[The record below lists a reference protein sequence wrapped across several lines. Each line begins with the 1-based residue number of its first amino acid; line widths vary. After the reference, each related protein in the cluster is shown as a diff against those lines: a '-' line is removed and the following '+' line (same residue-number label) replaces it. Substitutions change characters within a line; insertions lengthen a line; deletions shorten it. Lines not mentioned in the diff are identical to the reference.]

1 MRFNL
6 IKLKSVDST
15 NNYAIK
21 LLKKK
26 NFSQSIIIA
35 NYQTKGRGR
44 SKNKWISL
52 KGNIFMSLVFE
63 INKKYSLQKVTKMN
77 CSIIK
82 STLKEFT
89 EKQIKIKKPNDLLID
104 NKKFCGILQET
115 LFLNKKKYIIVG
127 IGINLSQSPKI
138 EGYKTT
144 HFSVFS
150 KKKITKSIIY
160 NSLKN
165 NYENNIERFL

>member
-6 IKLKSVDST
+6 IKLNSVDST
-15 NNYAIK
+15 NNYAIN

-35 NYQTKGRGR
+35 NHQSKGRGR

-63 INKKYSLQKVTKMN
+63 VNKKYSLQKVTKMN
-77 CSIIK
+77 CLIIK
-82 STLKEFT
+82 SALKEFT
-89 EKQIKIKKPNDLLID
+89 EKQIRIKKPNDLLID

-144 HFSVFS
+144 HFSIFS

-160 NSLKN
+160 NSLKY
-165 NYENNIERFL
+165 NYENNVERFL